1 MLRSAGHCVIIERKD
16 EAFYNLWLWYAST
29 WDLAKFAASL
39 QEVQQALGITCTVR
53 VISVP
58 PSAEQLIELLKL
70 LPRGTKMDYARQSC
84 LSGLSSRLADNIVLY
99 DGLRDFLRELPW
111 ESVKATW
118 PISGSVP
125 DIQVF
130 DKNGCMLSSI

>member
-39 QEVQQALGITCTVR
+39 QEVQQALGITCAVR
-53 VISVP
+53 AASTP
-58 PSAEQLIELLKL
+58 PSAEQLIELLQL

-84 LSGLSSRLADNIVLY
+84 LSGLSSRLADNILMY
-99 DGLRDFLRELPW
+99 DGLRDFLKELPW

-118 PISGSVP
+118 PASGRVP

-130 DKNGCMLSSI
+130 DKNGCTLSSV

>member
-1 MLRSAGHCVIIERKD
+1 MLRSVGHCVIIERKD

-39 QEVQQALGITCTVR
+39 QEVMQALGITCAVR

-70 LPRGTKMDYARQSC
+70 LPRDTKMDYARQSC
-84 LSGLSSRLADNIVLY
+84 LSGLSNRLAENILMY
-99 DGLRDFLRELPW
+99 NYLRYFLRELPW

-125 DIQVF
+125 DI
-130 DKNGCMLSSI
+130 